1 MSRVAKSP
9 VTIPKGVEV
18 KLDAESIAVKGKN
31 GNMSMPLHDSVEV
44 KQEDGQ
50 LIFAAREGVKNG
62 WAMAGTT
69 RALANNMVV
78 GVSEGFQRKLILNGV
93 GYLSLIHI

>member
-18 KLDAESIAVKGKN
+18 KLGADSIAVKGKN
-31 GNMSMPLHDSVEV
+31 GSMSMPLHGSVDV

-50 LIFAAREGVKNG
+50 LCSLRVKVQK
-62 WAMAGTT
+62 T
-69 RALANNMVV
+69 V
-78 GVSEGFQRKLILNGV
+78 GQWRVPLV
-93 GYLSLIHI
+93 H